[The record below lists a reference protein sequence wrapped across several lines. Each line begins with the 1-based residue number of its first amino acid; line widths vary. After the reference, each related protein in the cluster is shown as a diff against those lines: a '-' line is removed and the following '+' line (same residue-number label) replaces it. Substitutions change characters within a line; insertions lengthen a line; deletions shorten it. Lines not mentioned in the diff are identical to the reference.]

1 MVEKD
6 NSIHL
11 FIGTDS
17 LSKDTQLNK
26 IKESLLIKQTADFN
40 LDTLYGRELALKDFQ
55 EKILL
60 LPVKA
65 KKRILLVRQ
74 AQALK
79 SEIKDFILKELK
91 SLQKRIVL
99 VLDFDHQE
107 PKDDFVRKL
116 KNFAQ
121 ISYFGSVKLP
131 DTFGLNRHIE
141 SGQLDAALRVLNE
154 LLTHGEKA
162 ERIMGGL
169 RYAWE
174 RDIRRPLEL
183 KRKLKLLL
191 NCDLEIKRG
200 KLKAELALEKL
211 VIALCSL
218 KIALFG
224 LRKPQGKA

>member
-6 NSIHL
+6 NSLHI

-17 LSKDTQLNK
+17 LSKDIKLSK
-26 IKESLLIKQTADFN
+26 IKEDFLAKETADFN

-55 EKILL
+55 EKSLA

-65 KKRILLVRQ
+65 KRRIILIRD
-74 AQALK
+74 AQSLK
-79 SEIKDFILKELK
+79 PEIKKYILGQLK
-91 SLQKRIVL
+91 TLKPRVLL
-99 VLDFDHQE
+99 VLDFEHQD
-107 PKDDFVRKL
+107 PRDDFIRKL
-116 KNFAQ
+116 SSSAQ
-121 ISYFGSVKLP
+121 VSYFGSVKLP
-131 DTFGLNRHIE
+131 DTFGLNRQIE
-141 SGQLDAALRVLNE
+141 SGRLDAALRLLNE
-154 LLTHGEKA
+154 LLSHGEKA

-174 RDIRRPLEL
+174 RDIRRPEEL
-183 KRKLKLLL
+183 KRKLRLLL

-200 KLKAELALEKL
+200 KLKAQLALEKL

-218 KIALFG
+218 QISLFG